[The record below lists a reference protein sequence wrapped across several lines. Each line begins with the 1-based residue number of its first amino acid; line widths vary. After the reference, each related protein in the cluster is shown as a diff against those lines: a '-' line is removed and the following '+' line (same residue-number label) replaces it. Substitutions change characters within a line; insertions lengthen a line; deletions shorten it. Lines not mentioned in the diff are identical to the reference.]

1 MQIRPILHFYGCP
14 GLTRS
19 PDQEKLF
26 FPEVSWIK
34 MEKFYFQIENKML
47 KGFHASLWSFNLGL
61 TLMKIIEKAIEVFD
75 ALRSIWDGLTLKTFI
90 GFNEKQ
96 MLSSWPLRYSKF
108 SSVSR
113 KEY

>member
-1 MQIRPILHFYGCP
+1 MRKLILHFYGCP

-47 KGFHASLWSFNLGL
+47 KGFHASL
-61 TLMKIIEKAIEVFD
+61 
-75 ALRSIWDGLTLKTFI
+75 
-90 GFNEKQ
+90 
-96 MLSSWPLRYSKF
+96 
-108 SSVSR
+108 
-113 KEY
+113 